1 MTHTISMIDAAAMIK
16 SHYAKRRPLI
26 LLGKPGM
33 GKTSLYEKSCA
44 EMEIGFIDFRMT
56 LRDPVDVGGMR
67 IPDTKTGKL
76 RWFCPDDLPD
86 EKVHGPNGIIL
97 FDEINVVGQLMQT
110 TAYGIIQERRI
121 GSWRMPAGWVA
132 MASGNNVA
140 DRAAAQRMS
149 SALANRFN
157 VQCVEPDLI
166 SWLEQYALE
175 YVDHRGVAFLRFRP
189 ALFSVMPGETIDM
202 APGQV
207 FSVGKD
213 EIAFP
218 SARSWTNAFQ
228 FIDEAPSMRRKIF
241 SGYVGQ
247 AAAEEFEAFWRVYAN
262 MISLDEILTAP
273 KSARVPS
280 AEQIDVQCAVA
291 GMLGNL
297 MTHKTSG
304 SIFEYLARLPAEYQ
318 IIVAQT
324 ATKRDPS
331 LKVAPGYTDWAVRN
345 QHVLI

>member
-1 MTHTISMIDAAAMIK
+1 MTHSISMLDAAAMIK
-16 SHYAKRRPLI
+16 SHYGKRRPLM

-33 GKTSLYEKSCA
+33 GKTSLFEKTCQT
-44 EMEIGFIDFRMT
+44 MEIGFIDFRLT
-56 LRDPVDVGGMR
+56 LRDPVDVGGIR
-67 IPDTKTGKL
+67 IPDAKTGKL

-86 EKVHGPNGIIL
+86 EKKHGPDGIML
-97 FDEINVVGQLMQT
+97 FDEINVVSQLMQA

-121 GSWRMPAGWVA
+121 GSWTMPGGWVA

-149 SALANRFN
+149 TALANRFN
-157 VQCVEPDLI
+157 VQCVEPDLT

-175 YVDHRGVAFLRFRP
+175 HVDHRGVAFLRFRP
-189 ALFSVMPGETIDM
+189 ALFHVMPGETIGI
-202 APGQV
+202 AGQTA

-213 EIAFP
+213 ETAFP

-228 FIDEAPSMRRKIF
+228 FIDEAPAMRRKIF
-241 SGYVGQ
+241 SGYVGP
-247 AAAEEFEAFWRVYAN
+247 AAADEFEAFWRVYSN
-262 MISLDEILTAP
+262 MISIDDIISDP
-273 KSARVPS
+273 KAARVPS
-280 AEQIDVQCAVA
+280 GAQPDVQYAVA

-297 MTHKTSG
+297 MTAKTSG
-304 SIFEYLARLPAEYQ
+304 PIFTYLARLPEEYQ
-318 IIVAQT
+318 VIVAQS

-331 LKVAPGYTDWAVRN
+331 LKVAKGYTEWAVRN